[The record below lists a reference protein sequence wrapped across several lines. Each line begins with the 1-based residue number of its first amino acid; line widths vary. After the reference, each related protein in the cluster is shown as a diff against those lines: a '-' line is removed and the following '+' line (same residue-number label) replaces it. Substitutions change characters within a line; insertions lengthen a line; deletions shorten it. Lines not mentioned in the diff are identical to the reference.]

1 MTDAPPPEGPDPSRL
16 EQLDEHIAEV
26 RGHLE
31 GESRTDEERRLVPGG
46 DEPRFIDRGD
56 VATDA
61 VDDTIAPPG

>member
-26 RGHLE
+26 RDRLE
-31 GESRTDEERRLVPGG
+31 GEERTEEERRLIPDG
-46 DEPRFIDRGD
+46 DERRFVDRGTVD
-56 VATDA
+56 TAD